1 MNTKKFLVTAV
12 VVFIVG
18 FLLNF
23 AIHAVLL
30 HDDYSKLPNLL
41 RTETDAQNHF
51 QYIIV
56 ANVLYSLALAW
67 IYAQGVTEKPWIG
80 QGIRFGV
87 AVWLMTAVPGYL
99 TYYAVQP
106 WPPEVIYKSIGFD
119 LVRITLLG
127 ILAAA
132 LYRKQ

>member
-1 MNTKKFLVTAV
+1 MNTKKFLITAV
-12 VVFIVG
+12 AVFIVG
-18 FLLNF
+18 FTLSFVIHGVLLNE
-23 AIHAVLL
+23 
-30 HDDYSKLPNLL
+30 DYSKLPNLL
-41 RTETDAQNHF
+41 RTQEEAQNYF
-51 QYIIV
+51 PFVIV
-56 ANVLYSLALAW
+56 ANILYSLALAW
-67 IYAQGVTEKPWIG
+67 IYAQGVTEKPWMG

-106 WPPEVIYKSIGFD
+106 WPVEVIYKSIGFD

-132 LYRKQ
+132 LYRK